1 MSDVAQMDRLPRNRR
16 RRGRSRRR
24 SRAASRS
31 RGRKVFSRNKVGTI
45 VSAQHR
51 SDIHRFTNCKYI
63 CPPKLQKKRK
73 IGGEGKESNLP
84 SPTRRDRPVLKTGG
98 ATGPLPSP
106 LRLMVP
112 RWWRSTLAGR
122 PSYGKT
128 SRVPSARNVP
138 PAPSSSVPMSTALV
152 NTPRWRPRGS
162 GRARRATRPCAPA
175 AAQPEPD
182 GRAADRATEAE
193 LGPVAVRHQRRCGH
207 PDAEEGRAAVRER
220 DGDLLAGEA
229 ERRERQVP
237 ARALAGPQ
245 PLPRPSRAARQA
257 RGAGARCGRG
267 RRGRAGAHP
276 PPEAAALAAREG
288 EAARGEAGAE
298 REEGAAPGAG
308 GGVGRLRGAAVS
320 ASLRR
325 TGRRPHAGRRAGA
338 EALRRRLPAPAA
350 NAAGS

>member
-63 CPPKLQKKRK
+63 CPPKLQTKRK

-106 LRLMVP
+106 TRLMAP
-112 RWWRSTLAGR
+112 RWRPPTLAGR

-152 NTPRWRPRGS
+152 NALAVAAPRFRSCAG
-162 GRARRATRPCAPA
+162 ATRPCAPA

-182 GRAADRATEAE
+182 GRAADRAAEAE
-193 LGPVAVRHQRRCGH
+193 LGPVAVSA
-207 PDAEEGRAAVRER
+207 PTPLRA
-220 DGDLLAGEA
+220 
-229 ERRERQVP
+229 P
-237 ARALAGPQ
+237 
-245 PLPRPSRAARQA
+245 
-257 RGAGARCGRG
+257 
-267 RRGRAGAHP
+267 
-276 PPEAAALAAREG
+276 
-288 EAARGEAGAE
+288 
-298 REEGAAPGAG
+298 
-308 GGVGRLRGAAVS
+308 
-320 ASLRR
+320 
-325 TGRRPHAGRRAGA
+325 
-338 EALRRRLPAPAA
+338 
-350 NAAGS
+350 

>member
-51 SDIHRFTNCKYI
+51 SDIHRFSNCKYL

-106 LRLMVP
+106 TRLMAP
-112 RWWRSTLAGR
+112 RWRPPTLAGR

-152 NTPRWRPRGS
+152 N
-162 GRARRATRPCAPA
+162 
-175 AAQPEPD
+175 
-182 GRAADRATEAE
+182 
-193 LGPVAVRHQRRCGH
+193 
-207 PDAEEGRAAVRER
+207 
-220 DGDLLAGEA
+220 
-229 ERRERQVP
+229 
-237 ARALAGPQ
+237 ALAVAA
-245 PLPRPSRAARQA
+245 PRFRSCAESDTSVRACGRP
-257 RGAGARCGRG
+257 AGA
-267 RRGRAGAHP
+267 
-276 PPEAAALAAREG
+276 
-288 EAARGEAGAE
+288 
-298 REEGAAPGAG
+298 
-308 GGVGRLRGAAVS
+308 
-320 ASLRR
+320 
-325 TGRRPHAGRRAGA
+325 
-338 EALRRRLPAPAA
+338 
-350 NAAGS
+350 